1 MSDTEEVTN
10 IDENENEPESISNR
24 YVNDIT
30 LTYFMNK
37 SQRNKYVSKTNPE
50 QHKKEEKYKS
60 SLRKY
65 KTKILDLTKTLL
77 NDPNKEI
84 TTDVNEVFRDYTET
98 IIRYLKMKEIEEK
111 EHYNSSDEDTLFGN
125 MDDSS
130 SEEEEKVEISNEMTS
145 FWGHRIIKK

>member
-50 QHKKEEKYKS
+50 QHKKEQKYQS
-60 SLRKY
+60 TLRKY
-65 KTKILDLTKTLL
+65 KHKILDLT
-77 NDPNKEI
+77 
-84 TTDVNEVFRDYTET
+84 
-98 IIRYLKMKEIEEK
+98 
-111 EHYNSSDEDTLFGN
+111 
-125 MDDSS
+125 
-130 SEEEEKVEISNEMTS
+130 
-145 FWGHRIIKK
+145 

>member
-1 MSDTEEVTN
+1 MSDTEEVIN
-10 IDENENEPESISNR
+10 NVDNEPESISNR

-77 NDPNKEI
+77 NEPNKEI
-84 TTDVNEVFRDYTET
+84 TTDVNEIFRDYTET
-98 IIRYLKMKEIEEK
+98 LIRYLKMKEIEEK
-111 EHYNSSDEDTLFGN
+111 EHYKS
-125 MDDSS
+125 
-130 SEEEEKVEISNEMTS
+130 
-145 FWGHRIIKK
+145 